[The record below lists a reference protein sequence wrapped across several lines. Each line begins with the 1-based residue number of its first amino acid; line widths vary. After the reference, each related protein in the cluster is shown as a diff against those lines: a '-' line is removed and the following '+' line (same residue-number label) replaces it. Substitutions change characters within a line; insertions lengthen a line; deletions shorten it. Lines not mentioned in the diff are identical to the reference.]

1 MPSLPA
7 IPHVPREVLVAIGA
21 VLALLV
27 VWLSVRSGRRRDSV
41 VIKKSEVGGAIA
53 FELSRIA
60 DALERLT
67 DLAAP
72 RETRAPSEE
81 REHSPQQRLNWM
93 SLFRR

>member
-1 MPSLPA
+1 MSSLPA
-7 IPHVPREVLVAIGA
+7 IPYVPREVLIASGA
-21 VLALLV
+21 VLIILLI
-27 VWLSVRSGRRRDSV
+27 WFSVRSGRRRDSV
-41 VIKKSEVGGAIA
+41 VIKKSDVGGAIA

-72 RETRAPSEE
+72 RETQAPSSEGRE
-81 REHSPQQRLNWM
+81 RSPQRLNWM